1 MSTWIG
7 LLEHNPVSYENVT
20 KQIPLILQKWI
31 LKYITGGSQVQKCLL
46 YFVCSW
52 VKQLV

>member
-1 MSTWIG
+1 MSTWIW
-7 LLEHNPVSYENVT
+7 LLEHNAVSYETVT
-20 KQIPLILQKWI
+20 KQILLIIQKWI
-31 LKYITGGSQVQKCLL
+31 LKYIARASQMQKRLL